1 MFQFLRL
8 YLTGRKIRYQDTTL
22 LRRCFLYKLA
32 FLELLWVSAYF
43 YYLFCL
49 VGFQIL
55 VLSEFNRVVDAALS
69 RPALTVLCVLVCP
82 VVLSFVWEYVYYKCF
97 PVMYKR
103 LQHRERLAKMIVNN
117 GWCELETVTEKDL
130 IGTGSTTR
138 KRVKDFPLMF
148 YHMGK
153 DTLTVNVEVT
163 MGRYQEQLLNLQK
176 QLEPALY
183 CELIEEQLHEFY
195 KEYTFLFDVVRNR
208 ISIEDVI
215 VKNGKM
221 LLMKGVWWEFD
232 SLPHALIIGGTGGGK
247 TYFLLTMIEA
257 LLKSGAVLTVFD
269 PKRADL
275 ADLADV
281 MPGVYYKTDDIVDKL
296 KGFYEEMM
304 CRSEDYKLHPKYK
317 TGVNYAYLGLEPH
330 FLIFDEYVAFM
341 AVMERDKRRS
351 DVISQMQQI
360 AMLGRQMGYFLIL
373 ACQRPDTKYFADGMR
388 DQFNLRVALGRN
400 SEMGYAMVFGSE
412 CKKQFFNKR
421 IKGRGYI
428 DTGGSVITEFYTPL
442 VPKGY
447 DFLKNIRG
455 MDLGRTEEIERK
467 LEVSGADE
475 EY

>member
-1 MFQFLRL
+1 M
-8 YLTGRKIRYQDTTL
+8 YLTGYKIHYGDITLCRRRY
-22 LRRCFLYKLA
+22 LYKLV
-32 FLELLWVSAYF
+32 FLELIGVSAYF
-43 YYLFCL
+43 YYLCRIVNFHA
-49 VGFQIL
+49 L
-55 VLSEFNRVVDAALS
+55 VLSEFKRVGNAALA
-69 RPALTVLCVLVCP
+69 RPTMTILCVLVLP
-82 VVLSFVWEYVYYKCF
+82 VTLSLVWEYFVEKCF
-97 PVMYKR
+97 PIGYKQ
-103 LQHRERLAKMIVNN
+103 LQHRQRLARMIVENQ
-117 GWCELETVTEKDL
+117 WCEVETVTEKDFF
-130 IGTGSTTR
+130 GTGSTSK
-138 KRVKDFPLMF
+138 KRVKSFPLMF

-153 DTLTVNVEVT
+153 ETITINVEIT

-183 CELIEEQLHEFY
+183 CELIEEELHEFY
-195 KEYTFLFDVVRNR
+195 KEYTFLFNVIRNR
-208 ISIEDVI
+208 ISIEDVT
-215 VKNGKM
+215 VKDGKM
-221 LLMKGVWWEFD
+221 LLMKGVYWEFD

-257 LLKSGAVLTVFD
+257 LLKSGAVLTIFD
-269 PKRADL
+269 PKKADL

-281 MPGVYYKTDDIVDKL
+281 MPGVYYKPDDIVEHL
-296 KGFYEEMM
+296 KVFYEEMM
-304 CRSEDYKLHPKYK
+304 CRSEEYKLHPKYK

-330 FLIFDEYVAFM
+330 FLVFDEYVAFM
-341 AVMERDKRRS
+341 AVMERDRRRA

-447 DFLKNIRG
+447 DFLKNIRT
-455 MDLGRTEEIERK
+455 MDLGRTEEVRQELEIEM
-467 LEVSGADE
+467 ETEE